1 MTQIQTDQWHSL
13 EETNQ
18 AGHFF
23 LPSIVVPESYNTA
36 PAFDHVSQLSF
47 EQQLDLL
54 LDNNQPSSPFS
65 ETSSPQNPFTPPFL
79 DADLFPGPCFEP
91 TIHLAHPS
99 WSEAPRHTPHTS
111 QYTYDTEGNCYSTAA
126 QAPQQSYNSGSQ
138 QNYIS
143 FLQEALLA
151 SGKRKFF
158 DDVFG
163 PQQRAV
169 RPKVIEGKGSVQ
181 CCGTNR
187 KKGIQCRNAAL
198 MEYIGPRPQY
208 CAEHIEMDPE
218 SLYEKCKSSYQREVG
233 DNKNCKEVVLKEFG
247 VCHKHFHD
255 MVNVI
260 TQKKQLQKAV
270 KHLERITILHLQLEE
285 EAAAAKKKDGDLFQR
300 KNKLIPKFAEMKKMM
315 SKAVAVIRERADADD
330 DRAPPLQSPSRAV

>member
-1 MTQIQTDQWHSL
+1 MIQTDQWHPL
-13 EETNQ
+13 EESS
-18 AGHFF
+18 HFF
-23 LPSIVVPESYNTA
+23 LPSIVVPESFNSA
-36 PAFDHVSQLSF
+36 PTFDHVSQLSF
-47 EQQLDLL
+47 EQQLDFL

-65 ETSSPQNPFTPPFL
+65 DTSSPQNPFTPPFSMEN
-79 DADLFPGPCFEP
+79 DLFPAPIFEP
-91 TIHLAHPS
+91 TIHLANTMWTETSRHAAHPN
-99 WSEAPRHTPHTS
+99 
-111 QYTYDTEGNCYSTAA
+111 QYTYDTEGNCYNTGTP
-126 QAPQQSYNSGSQ
+126 APQQSYNNGQ

-143 FLQEALLA
+143 FLQEALLS

-187 KKGIQCRNAAL
+187 KKGAQCRNAAL

-208 CAEHIEMDPE
+208 CAEHIELDPE

-270 KHLERITILHLQLEE
+270 KHLDRITILHLQLEE

-315 SKAVAVIRERADADD
+315 TKAVAVIRESIDADD
-330 DRAPPLQSPSRAV
+330 DRVLPLQSPSRAV